1 MDMDDLNCTLT
12 FNRQIDSENAQQL
25 ADFKQISCDI
35 VLAMLKNMGEHC
47 NNLINKKY
55 KHSSSGGEEYHDMI
69 LDGDAGLVIS
79 DSDSD
84 AAVNEDTKF

>member
-1 MDMDDLNCTLT
+1 
-12 FNRQIDSENAQQL
+12 
-25 ADFKQISCDI
+25 
-35 VLAMLKNMGEHC
+35 MLKNMGEHC